1 MRHII
6 GIAGVLASLTL
17 AVVAA
22 VMNFRFGYQLGKT
35 EADGILYGSAAVAAG
50 ALFFISFFFILSSFQ
65 ARRWGQAFASIAV
78 MVVCG
83 AYGLSSA
90 LGHAALNRLDRSGQ
104 REAVKV
110 QQVNLEGDLKRATE
124 ELEWQPKGARGMP
137 AVSADMTA
145 MRTRALWEWS
155 GECKKPD
162 NSAQRNFCKKYFELE
177 REFGLAAERRRL
189 EANIADL
196 NRRIAENTAAGGGA
210 IIKASDPQ
218 SYAIAETGHLL
229 GYDVKA
235 ETVALILM
243 LLVPLMLEI
252 GSSGGL
258 YASLGMWGLGH
269 NLAPPRPAPASS
281 PSPQPKGRK
290 RELPPAAKPP
300 VLAEEEV
307 RERTRAMLSVF
318 WSRHMR
324 PMPAVST
331 HSRTAYEHYVGVCKA
346 EGEQPASEAV
356 FLRHAESYVRLRTQ
370 AEGGWLLHG
379 VTPVGQPE
387 LRAA

>member
-6 GIAGVLASLTL
+6 GIAGVAASLVL
-17 AVVAA
+17 AYVAA
-22 VMNFRFGYQLGKT
+22 HMNYRFGYQLGRT
-35 EADGILYGSAAVAAG
+35 PEDGQLYGMAAVAAG
-50 ALFFISFFFILSSFQ
+50 ILFFISFFFILSSFQ
-65 ARRWGQAFASIAV
+65 ARKWGQALASLAV
-78 MVVCG
+78 LVVCG

-90 LGHAALNRLDRSGQ
+90 LGHAALNRLDRSGM

-110 QQVNLEGDLKRATE
+110 QQANLTEDLKRAKD
-124 ELEWQPKGARGMP
+124 ELSWQPQARGMP
-137 AVSADMTA
+137 VVAAEMTA
-145 MRTRALWEWS
+145 MKTRALWGWS
-155 GECKKPD
+155 DECRKPND
-162 NSAQRNFCKKYFELE
+162 NAQRNFCRKLAELE
-177 REFGLAAERRRL
+177 RELGAAAERRRL
-189 EANIADL
+189 ETHISDL
-196 NRRIAENTAAGGGA
+196 NQKIANGHAAGGGGV
-210 IIKASDPQ
+210 IKASDPQ

-269 NLAPPRPAPASS
+269 DLAPPRKAPASS

-300 VLAEEEV
+300 ALAEEEV
-307 RERTRAMLSVF
+307 RERTRAMLAVF

-346 EGEQPASEAV
+346 EGEQPASEQV
-356 FLRHAESYVRLRTQ
+356 FLRHAETFVKFRQ
-370 AEGGWLLHG
+370 PVEGGWLLHG

-387 LRAA
+387 LQAA